1 MAIKDQCENCRKKNT
16 SDCSESIL
24 YDGNSCPSYIKII
37 NFEKANNPNHCNM
50 EKNDSDT
57 NESIE
62 RSTEE
67 FVYTNEYLKENSEI
81 RGWLSFFLF
90 TVFLG
95 GLFSALYPIFT
106 FDPSEYDGSSF
117 LALADVGLG
126 VMMLGLACY
135 TIYSFIKRQPNA
147 VFLAKMY
154 VVVVFVSNLLLLI
167 EGDFSDYGLGSLPK
181 ILRSLLW
188 SIIWF
193 VYLLY
198 SKVVE
203 EVVPKEYRKLK
214 NTDLYIL
221 ATFIFFPLV
230 CIAIEIK
237 QIISEQDIQE
247 NAMIEMAS
255 LKANEYTDGRIIFE
269 RPEGF
274 SCKSQDIEGLKVY
287 TLECESIGEITLCS
301 DYESDR
307 SQHNANTY
315 WSNWENDELKSVSSQ
330 LEIDDCKE
338 INGHPYYYKV
348 KKYEQ
353 TDNVLYWRF
362 IIMFDYSTGK
372 VCLISCYDGGYD
384 EYIQELLRSIRF
396 SL

>member
-1 MAIKDQCENCRKKNT
+1 MAIKNQCENCKRKNT
-16 SDCSESIL
+16 SDCSENIV
-24 YDGNSCPSYIKII
+24 YDGNSCPSYTKII
-37 NFEKANNPNHCNM
+37 NFEKVNNPNYCNM
-50 EKNDSDT
+50 EMNDSDI
-57 NESIE
+57 NESTKRE
-62 RSTEE
+62 TEE
-67 FVYTNEYLKENSEI
+67 FVYTSEYLKKNSEI

-90 TVFLG
+90 TVFIN
-95 GLFSALYPIFT
+95 GLLRVLYPILIFN
-106 FDPSEYDGSSF
+106 PSGYDGGSF
-117 LALADVGLG
+117 WALANVGWG
-126 VMMLGLACY
+126 VMMFGLACY

-154 VVVVFVSNLLLLI
+154 IVIVFVLDLLSLI
-167 EGDFSDYGLGSLPK
+167 GKDFSDKGAGHLLY
-181 ILRSLLW
+181 SLLW

-193 VYLLY
+193 VFLLC
-198 SKVVE
+198 S
-203 EVVPKEYRKLK
+203 EVVGTVIPKEYRKIK
-214 NTDLYIL
+214 NSDLYIL
-221 ATFIFFPLV
+221 VTFIFIPLV
-230 CIAIEIK
+230 CVAIGIK
-237 QIISEQDIQE
+237 QSISEQDIQK

-255 LKANEYTDGRIIFE
+255 LKANEYTDGHIIFE
-269 RPEGF
+269 CPKGF